1 MAVRRPQRPPV
12 RRSRPKGVTYEQQ
25 ALFEFDTGAH
35 LNQEAQ
41 RAVKASRRAFAD
53 PRAGMR
59 GRNLR
64 ALSIGS
70 VKEELPNFLPF
81 ESSRV
86 AQAGYSSKS
95 HTLYVKFVDGTPWA
109 YYGVEPNVWRN
120 FRRSASPGRYIN
132 RVLNNYSYS
141 PSNGF

>member
-12 RRSRPKGVTYEQQ
+12 RRSRPKPVAYDQQ
-25 ALFEFDTGAH
+25 ALFEFDLGAH
-35 LNQEAQ
+35 AGDQAD
-41 RAVKASRRAFAD
+41 RAVKASKRAV
-53 PRAGMR
+53 PRHHTGY

-64 ALSIGS
+64 ALSIAP
-70 VKEELPNFLPF
+70 VREELPNFLPF
-81 ESSRV
+81 TSTRV
-86 AQAGYSSKS
+86 AQAGYSSRS